1 MGVQL
6 CCQCMRTCR
15 LVQCDKRGESSLQ
28 RLGPEEDWQEGGRWG
43 VWVQNEQ
50 KNEEVEVSQLSL
62 GVREKQRL
70 HRPVARV
77 RAAALAL

>member
-1 MGVQL
+1 
-6 CCQCMRTCR
+6 
-15 LVQCDKRGESSLQ
+15 
-28 RLGPEEDWQEGGRWG
+28 
-43 VWVQNEQ
+43 VQNEQ